1 MTYLGLLS
9 RGKFAEDIWEHS
21 CLGCMENGCPGRFF
35 AIVSEEEVANAM
47 SQAGRC
53 SKYGDHMQN

>member
-21 CLGCMENGCPGRFF
+21 CLGCMENGCPGRLF

-47 SQAGRC
+47 LQAG
-53 SKYGDHMQN
+53 